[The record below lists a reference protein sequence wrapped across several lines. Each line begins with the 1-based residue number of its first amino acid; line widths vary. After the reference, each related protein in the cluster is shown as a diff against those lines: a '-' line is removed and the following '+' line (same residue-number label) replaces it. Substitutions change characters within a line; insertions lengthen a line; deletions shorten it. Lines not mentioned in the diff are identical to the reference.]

1 MWTNEASKWV
11 KKNKEVY
18 FCVFS
23 GRPVSPYRVCFEK
36 RQLRWSH
43 LLCYKG
49 VPLYIS
55 VWQRSVTG
63 VMHVPFVCSVRV
75 PSNLPQGFPLELLAK
90 LCTCL
95 IYLGFSEQ
103 AKVSAE
109 QEQWRN
115 WMKGSP
121 VCPVC
126 SHLPFFWCSIVLG
139 SFVGVLCMF
148 DRLADR
154 CPTDWGFHQE
164 RC

>member
-1 MWTNEASKWV
+1 MQMG
-11 KKNKEVY
+11 KEKRY
-18 FCVFS
+18 IFRVFS
-23 GRPVSPYRVCFEK
+23 GQPVSSYRVFFEK
-36 RQLRWSH
+36 RQLWWSQ

-49 VPLYIS
+49 VLLYIN
-55 VWQRSVTG
+55 VWQRSVAG
-63 VMHVPFVCSVRV
+63 VMRVPFVCSVRV

-139 SFVGVLCMF
+139 SFMGVLYMF
-148 DRLADR
+148 DRLTDR
-154 CPTDWGFHQE
+154 CSTDRGSHQE
-164 RC
+164 CC